1 MGASIRK
8 SKAIGMCLGVATMLC
23 GFNSGH
29 AVTLKSDK
37 PIALDAD
44 SSEFDYKN
52 NTLVFHHVKI
62 SQADM
67 SVEANEARANGLNF
81 DNSRWVFRG
90 AVKITFKDGS
100 LTSDEA
106 QIGFAGN
113 ALAKAVITGKPAAF
127 EQQREKSGL
136 RARGHAGRI
145 EYDLQLGTVHLSGD
159 AWLTDGQNEIKGQ
172 SLKYSVREQRV
183 IAEASEQGPQRVKIT
198 INPPSKPKAP
208 PLEIRPK
215 Q

>member
-1 MGASIRK
+1 MDASIRK
-8 SKAIGMCLGVATMLC
+8 SKSFGACLTVATLLC
-23 GFNSGH
+23 SFEAGR
-29 AVTLKSDK
+29 AATLKSDK

-62 SQADM
+62 SQADL
-67 SVEANEARANGLNF
+67 SVEAAEARANGLNF

-90 AVKITFKDGS
+90 AVKIAFKDGS

-106 QIGFAGN
+106 QINFAGN
-113 ALAKAVITGKPAAF
+113 SLAKALITGKPAAF

-136 RARGHAGRI
+136 LARGHAGRI
-145 EYDLQLGTVHLSGD
+145 EYDLQQGTVHLSDD

-183 IAEASEQGPQRVKIT
+183 IAEASEQGAQRVKIT
-198 INPPSKPKAP
+198 INPPTKPKAP
-208 PLEIRPK
+208 PLEPRPK
-215 Q
+215 R

>member
-1 MGASIRK
+1 MGASTLKLK
-8 SKAIGMCLGVATMLC
+8 SIGAALAVAIVLGGLNSVLAVA
-23 GFNSGH
+23 
-29 AVTLKSDK
+29 LKSDK

-52 NTLVFHHVKI
+52 NTLVFHRVKI

-67 SVEANEARANGLNF
+67 SVEAIEARATGLNF

-90 AVKITFKDGS
+90 AVKIAFKDGS

-106 QIGFAGN
+106 QISFAAN

-136 RARGHAGRI
+136 LARGHAGRI
-145 EYDLQLGTVHLSGD
+145 EYDLQQGTVHLSDD

-172 SLKYSVREQRV
+172 SLKYSMREQRV
-183 IAEASEQGPQRVKIT
+183 VAEASEQGPQRVKIT
-198 INPPSKPKAP
+198 INPPSKPK
-208 PLEIRPK
+208 R
-215 Q
+215 